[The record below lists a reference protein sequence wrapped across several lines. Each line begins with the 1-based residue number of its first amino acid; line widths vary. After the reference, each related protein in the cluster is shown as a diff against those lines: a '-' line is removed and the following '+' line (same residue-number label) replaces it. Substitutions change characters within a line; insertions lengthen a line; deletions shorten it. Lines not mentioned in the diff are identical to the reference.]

1 MLVKNKNHFDYIY
14 KYRIK
19 SYPMNLRLIATLIFC
34 FMLLIS
40 NRWLSY
46 EDGITILK
54 AADTHSYMTIAKAAP
69 ALPVLTTSE
78 TMLPTNHSAR
88 FIVPYL
94 AGAIAHGIGVSE
106 ERMFLV
112 FTLLFCGIVVWA
124 CYRIFAEC
132 GLNDMQVAPLMALL
146 IFNPYTFRY
155 YLTVPAMVNDIVF
168 VAGLALTLLG
178 LVRGA
183 ERQGFWIILAGSIIA
198 IAGRQNA
205 LVYLP
210 ALAAWMLWGEKWRGT
225 SLGKRLGQ
233 FVIAAGS
240 MIAVYV
246 VIGRVIASFSVQG
259 MEGDALTGLV
269 RWAVAP
275 SAGKF
280 KVFAEYGLRTVIAL
294 MFPVCIL
301 LGMAFAQRL
310 RGISFQQFFAQ
321 MPRDF
326 WWAMLFVA
334 ALYGFAFLGGP
345 TLFMSGVT
353 RYVSHA
359 FPAMLCALAIAMRHY
374 NSFAGIGGALMIWF
388 VGVTFSSSLHHMTT
402 RFGDPTSDNSSY
414 FAVMYCI
421 LAIFAGLL
429 TFLFVRKELKTH
441 STNL

>member
-1 MLVKNKNHFDYIY
+1 
-14 KYRIK
+14 
-19 SYPMNLRLIATLIFC
+19 
-34 FMLLIS
+34 
-40 NRWLSY
+40 LSY

-54 AADTHSYMTIAKAAP
+54 AADTQSYMTIAKAAP
-69 ALPVLTTSE
+69 GLPVLTTPE

-124 CYRIFAEC
+124 YYRILAEC
-132 GLNDMQVAPLMALL
+132 GLNDMQVVPLMALL

-155 YLTVPAMVNDIVF
+155 YLTVPAMVNDMVF

-183 ERQGFWIILAGSIIA
+183 ERQGFSIILLGSIIA

-210 ALAAWMLWGEKWRGT
+210 ALAAWMLWGEKWRNN
-225 SLGKRLGQ
+225 SLGKRLGK
-233 FVIAAGS
+233 FAIAAGS
-240 MIAVYV
+240 MIAVYI
-246 VIGRVIASFSVQG
+246 VIGRIIASFSVQG

-269 RWAVAP
+269 RWVVAP

-280 KVFAEYGLRTVIAL
+280 KVLAEYGLRTVIAL

-310 RGISFQQFFAQ
+310 RGVSLQQFFAQ

-326 WWAMLFVA
+326 WFAMLFVA
-334 ALYGFAFLGGP
+334 ALYSFAFLGGP

-359 FPAMLCALAIAMRHY
+359 IPAMLCALAIAIRYY
-374 NSFAGIGGALMIWF
+374 NSFASLDGTFRLWF
-388 VGVTFSSSLHHMTT
+388 FGVTLASSFHHMTT
-402 RFGDPTSDNSSY
+402 RFGDPTSDNSSF

-429 TFLFVRKELKTH
+429 TLLFVRKELKTH
-441 STNL
+441 STNLS

>member
-1 MLVKNKNHFDYIY
+1 
-14 KYRIK
+14 
-19 SYPMNLRLIATLIFC
+19 MNLRLITTLVFC
-34 FMLLIS
+34 VLLLLS

-46 EDGITILK
+46 EEGITILK

-69 ALPVLTTSE
+69 ALPMLTTPE

-106 ERMFLV
+106 HWMFLC
-112 FTLLFCGIVVWA
+112 FTTFFCGIIVIS
-124 CYRIFAEC
+124 CYQMFAEL
-132 GLNDMQVAPLMALL
+132 GLNDMQYIPLMGLL
-146 IFNPYTFRY
+146 ILNPYTFRY

-168 VAGLALTLLG
+168 VAGFALTLLG
-178 LVRGA
+178 LMRGA
-183 ERQGFWIILAGSIIA
+183 ARQGFVIILAGSVIA

-210 ALAAWMLWGEKWRGT
+210 ALAAWMLWGEKWRSL

-233 FVIAAGS
+233 CAIAAAS
-240 MIAVYV
+240 MIALYV

-275 SAGKF
+275 SEGNFAGKLR
-280 KVFAEYGLRTVIAL
+280 VFAEYGLRTVIAL
-294 MFPVCIL
+294 LFPVFML
-301 LGMAFAQRL
+301 LGIAFAQHFNGLSL
-310 RGISFQQFFAQ
+310 RNFFAQ

-326 WWAMLFVA
+326 WFALLFVA
-334 ALYGFAFLGGP
+334 ALYSFAFLGGP

-359 FPAMLCALAIAMRHY
+359 FPAMLCALAIAMRQY
-374 NSFAGIGGALMIWF
+374 NSFSGIAGSLIIWF
-388 VGVTFSSSLHHMTT
+388 IGVVFSSSLHHMTT

-414 FAVMYCI
+414 FAVIYCI

-441 STNL
+441 SPKLS